1 MATQQQVQQPQ
12 KRQSKSHLKRRL
24 IIAVVIVALI
34 VSMVWILGSL
44 ALIPGIWATIV
55 STLVTVFG
63 VVFAFLPL
71 ISSSDKPEASALPLA
86 RELVRESASF
96 RMGDTTAAN
105 FDYITA
111 PIKHAYDTARQALHD
126 ASVGAGSKRGILIFG
141 LANAGKTRLAFEA
154 LTQTLPDWNVLLWN
168 ATYDTLS
175 KVPVPTVSRG
185 SDLVVFIDDLQ
196 EYVLAEGSDADR
208 LGFLSDT
215 RIATL
220 QAFLHTM
227 QTAKHLVVVAT
238 CRLEDETRVGA
249 RLRWL
254 FDQLKVIKLRSFRV
268 EVTDPE
274 SATIIDLFRQHN
286 AINVE
291 DWDGTLGSLVLGL
304 SKKQSQ
310 YEQLVHSHHPA
321 VAVLRTMKLL
331 SLAGI
336 SVHTSSRIQGV
347 CAGVF
352 GESILQ
358 EGAKTWQES
367 VDHLTRVEFV
377 TEVKDKASGNYA
389 LVIRKDTYFDKI
401 IKDYPASNRPHQ
413 LEQHFEQL
421 QKVLVE
427 LNDSSALVSLGNT
440 YLDLKR
446 YEEALAALEQALRLD
461 PNEAPA
467 YIGRGG
473 VLLNLKRYEEA
484 LAAFD
489 QAIRLDPNGA
499 PAYTVKGIALGELKR
514 YEEALAAFD
523 QAIRFD
529 PTFAFVYNDKG
540 AVLLNLQR
548 YEEALAAFD
557 QTIRF
562 DPNDVLAY
570 TAKGIALRN
579 LKRYEEAL
587 AAYEQAL
594 RLDPTDTDAY
604 NSKEK
609 LLRMLE
615 HEGDT

>member
-1 MATQQQVQQPQ
+1 
-12 KRQSKSHLKRRL
+12 
-24 IIAVVIVALI
+24 
-34 VSMVWILGSL
+34 
-44 ALIPGIWATIV
+44 
-55 STLVTVFG
+55 
-63 VVFAFLPL
+63 
-71 ISSSDKPEASALPLA
+71 
-86 RELVRESASF
+86 
-96 RMGDTTAAN
+96 
-105 FDYITA
+105 
-111 PIKHAYDTARQALHD
+111 
-126 ASVGAGSKRGILIFG
+126 
-141 LANAGKTRLAFEA
+141 
-154 LTQTLPDWNVLLWN
+154 
-168 ATYDTLS
+168 
-175 KVPVPTVSRG
+175 
-185 SDLVVFIDDLQ
+185 
-196 EYVLAEGSDADR
+196 
-208 LGFLSDT
+208 
-215 RIATL
+215 
-220 QAFLHTM
+220 
-227 QTAKHLVVVAT
+227 
-238 CRLEDETRVGA
+238 
-249 RLRWL
+249 
-254 FDQLKVIKLRSFRV
+254 
-268 EVTDPE
+268 
-274 SATIIDLFRQHN
+274 
-286 AINVE
+286 
-291 DWDGTLGSLVLGL
+291 
-304 SKKQSQ
+304 
-310 YEQLVHSHHPA
+310 VHSHHPA
-321 VAVLRTMKLL
+321 VAVLRAMKLL
-331 SLAGI
+331 ALALI
-336 SVHTSSRIQGV
+336 PVHTSSRIQGV
-347 CAGVF
+347 CTGVF

-467 YIGRGG
+467 YIGRGA
-473 VLLNLKRYEEA
+473 VLLNLK
-484 LAAFD
+484 
-489 QAIRLDPNGA
+489 
-499 PAYTVKGIALGELKR
+499 
-514 YEEALAAFD
+514 
-523 QAIRFD
+523 
-529 PTFAFVYNDKG
+529 
-540 AVLLNLQR
+540 R

-562 DPNDVLAY
+562 DPNDALAY